1 VADSQTILP
10 LPTQSPAELTLTPPA
25 PVLPRWA
32 ALLQVILVCGI
43 PTQLVAATIL
53 ALVVGMRLFDDGGI
67 AFEFFATVS
76 LLDTAMVAVLIRL
89 FLVWSGE
96 NSSEVFLGKRPIKG
110 EILRGLALLPVV
122 FLAVTS
128 IVLAIRTLAPW
139 MHNVEKSPLEAFMR
153 TPLDTAI
160 FLFVVVLAGG
170 VREELQRA
178 FILHRFGQRL
188 GGVNL
193 GLLLFS
199 AMFGALHVDQGFDVA
214 VAIGLL
220 GFLWGILYI
229 RRRSAVMSMVN
240 HASFNAAQVVQT
252 VIVKALGA

>member
-1 VADSQTILP
+1 MDDSQTVLP
-10 LPTQSPAELTLTPPA
+10 LPTPPPAELTLTPPMPA
-25 PVLPRWA
+25 LPRWA

-43 PTQLVAATIL
+43 PTQLVAAAIL
-53 ALVVGMRLFDDGGI
+53 ALIVGMRLFDGGGI
-67 AFEFFATVS
+67 EFEFFATVS

-89 FLVWSGE
+89 FLAWSGE
-96 NSSEVFLGKRPIKG
+96 DSSTVFLGTRPVKG

-122 FLAVTS
+122 FLAVTA
-128 IVLAIRTLAPW
+128 IVLGIRTLAPW

-178 FILHRFGQRL
+178 FILHRFDQRL
-188 GGVNL
+188 GGFNL

-220 GFLWGILYI
+220 GFLWGMLYI
-229 RRRSAVMSMVN
+229 RRRSAVLSMVN